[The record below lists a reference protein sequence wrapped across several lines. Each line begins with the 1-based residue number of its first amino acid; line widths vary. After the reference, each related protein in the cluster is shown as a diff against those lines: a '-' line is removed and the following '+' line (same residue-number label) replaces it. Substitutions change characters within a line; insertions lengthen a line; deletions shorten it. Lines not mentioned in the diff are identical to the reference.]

1 MESQLAFRKSD
12 TKFGVIYI
20 VYNTILLGLSYLLF
34 PETHGLSLEEIDY
47 VFETP
52 GVRPVKMSLD
62 IQKAKREKTRLD
74 AAEQSH
80 VSEL

>member
-1 MESQLAFRKSD
+1 M
-12 TKFGVIYI
+12 
-20 VYNTILLGLSYLLF
+20 
-34 PETHGLSLEEIDY
+34 HGLSLEEIDY

-52 GVRPVKMSLD
+52 GVRSVKMSLD
-62 IQKAKREKTRLD
+62 IQMAKREKTRPH